1 MPVLPHRND
10 CSRRCV
16 TLNRESGAFNM
27 NTPHTCIC
35 EICRREMSP
44 MFIAGIDYSDPKMT
58 AAAPAPDL
66 TGYSRWATCASCG
79 GFHEVGKGCGIEV
92 K

>member
-1 MPVLPHRND
+1 M
-10 CSRRCV
+10 
-16 TLNRESGAFNM
+16 TM
-27 NTPHTCIC
+27 PHTCVC

-66 TGYSRWATCASCG
+66 THIKTYEVCTKCG
-79 GFHEVGKGCGIEV
+79 NFHERSGPCVASIASVEQQSGNPI
-92 K
+92 